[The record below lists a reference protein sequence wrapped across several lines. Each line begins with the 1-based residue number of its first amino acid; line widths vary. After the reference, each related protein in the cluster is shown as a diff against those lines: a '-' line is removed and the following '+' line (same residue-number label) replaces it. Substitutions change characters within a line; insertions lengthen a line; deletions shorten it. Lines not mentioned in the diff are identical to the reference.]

1 MDELKKLGF
10 NKYVDSL
17 SFAELKRFIAN
28 INKYVRAE
36 LVVRT
41 ARKTHDALRKEVKSV
56 WQVLIFDGVPG
67 LETKSL
73 KEIDDVLPR
82 KSQNLKKP
90 TARQISKVDKDME
103 KQVISQAKETLARVS
118 KKLKMK

>member
-28 INKYVRAE
+28 INKYVRQE
-36 LVVRT
+36 LIIRT
-41 ARKTHDALRKEVKSV
+41 TKKTHDALKKEVKSV

-73 KEIDDVLPR
+73 KEIDDVVPR
-82 KSQNLKKP
+82 P
-90 TARQISKVDKDME
+90 TARQIAKVEREKE
-103 KQVISQAKETLARVS
+103 KQIIRQAKATLARVKKAMS
-118 KKLKMK
+118 KK

>member
-28 INKYVRAE
+28 INKYVRQE
-36 LVVRT
+36 LIIRT
-41 ARKTHDALRKEVKSV
+41 TKKTHDTLKKEVKSV

-73 KEIDDVLPR
+73 KEIDDVIPR

-90 TARQISKVDKDME
+90 SARQISKVDKDME
-103 KQVISQAKETLARVS
+103 KQVIREASATLARVKKAMS
-118 KKLKMK
+118 KK

>member
-1 MDELKKLGF
+1 MDDLKKMGF
-10 NKYVDSL
+10 AGYVDSL

-28 INKYVRAE
+28 INKYVRE
-36 LVVRT
+36 DLIIRT
-41 ARKTHDALRKEVKSV
+41 TKKTHDALKKEVKSV
-56 WQVLIFDGVPG
+56 WQVLIFDGVAG

-90 TARQISKVDKDME
+90 TTRQISKVEKDKE
-103 KQVISQAKETLARVS
+103 KQVMREASATLSRVKKAMS
-118 KKLKMK
+118 KK

>member
-41 ARKTHDALRKEVKSV
+41 TKKTHDALKKEVKSV
-56 WQVLIFDGVPG
+56 WQVLIFDGVAG

-90 TARQISKVDKDME
+90 SARQISKVDKDME
-103 KQVISQAKETLARVS
+103 KQVIREATATLARVKKAMS
-118 KKLKMK
+118 KK